1 MWTEDAIR
9 KHNSVQCS
17 TDHPDR
23 VHLGAVVDV
32 QQARRAGLEPR
43 DAALG
48 DQGEELQHET
58 GNTQNSILETVS
70 EDIYLLVVSEQY
82 SRWLMRVPKDFLRR
96 NMESL
101 SRPTLRYEIWKK
113 SINLLIPGLVVD
125 TYIIFTRNMRQ
136 EKLVTANCAASTV
149 GNVKSANIFM
159 RTIMCRLRM
168 VKNINFF

>member
-1 MWTEDAIR
+1 MLLENIIQY
-9 KHNSVQCS
+9 NESS

-58 GNTQNSILETVS
+58 GNTQSSILETVTRIS
-70 EDIYLLVVSEQY
+70 TIYLLVVSEQY

-101 SRPTLRYEIWKK
+101 SRPT
-113 SINLLIPGLVVD
+113 
-125 TYIIFTRNMRQ
+125 
-136 EKLVTANCAASTV
+136 
-149 GNVKSANIFM
+149 
-159 RTIMCRLRM
+159 
-168 VKNINFF
+168 